1 MQRHSLRRAST
12 LLVVVILAF
21 TTVACADQD
30 VEEDPR
36 GALRDAVMAFRDYSG
51 IELTIG
57 AQLDDAAQA
66 SARTEGDFSE
76 EQLALLT
83 DSSLTVRG
91 VEGDGDDDGQ
101 SEFVLVVGDETVLTV
116 RALADYELYALIDL
130 PAVERVAD
138 ALDAEGDF
146 RQSLAQFEQMAGM
159 FGLGQVMS
167 AARDAEWIRIAG
179 LQQMVEMAEEQ
190 APEEDQPDE
199 ADLEAMAREIGER
212 LLEFLE
218 DDEVQVAHVGSD
230 DVGERV
236 RITATGVQLRELA
249 VDLVESLDDVA
260 GADPT
265 ALGMQAPEVRAELE
279 DAIPDDVEISLHAW
293 IDGGEL
299 SQVAVDVFDLAR
311 AADADDVPDGEFLIA
326 VAISEFDGS
335 IEAPDTDVT
344 FDVFEIFGAMMG
356 DLGGLGAD
364 PFAEDPFADED
375 VEELPDEQPG
385 EDLPD
390 DQPGLDEDF
399 CVTEEE
405 LEQLLEQM
413 PEEQRDL
420 DEDEF
425 EEMFGVPIC

>member
-1 MQRHSLRRAST
+1 MQRHTLRRT
-12 LLVVVILAF
+12 LTLFAAAVLAF
-21 TTVACADQD
+21 TAVACADQD

-36 GALRDAVMAFRDYSG
+36 SALRDAVMAFRDYSG

-57 AQLDDAAQA
+57 AELDEAAQA
-66 SARTEGDFSE
+66 SARSEGDFSE

-91 VEGDGDDDGQ
+91 VEGDGDEDGQ

-130 PAVERVAD
+130 PAIERVAD
-138 ALDAEGDF
+138 TLDAEGDF
-146 RQSLAQFEQMAGM
+146 RQSVAEFEQMAGM

-167 AARDAEWIRIAG
+167 AARDAEWVRVSG
-179 LQQMVEMAEEQ
+179 LQQMVEMAEEET
-190 APEEDQPDE
+190 ADEDQPDE
-199 ADLEAMAREIGER
+199 ADLEALAREIGER
-212 LLEFLE
+212 LLDFLE
-218 DDEVQVAHVGSD
+218 DDDVQVAHMGSD
-230 DVGERV
+230 DTGERV

-260 GADPT
+260 GVDPT
-265 ALGMQAPEVRAELE
+265 GLGMQAPEVRAELE
-279 DAIPDDVEISLHAW
+279 DAIPDDVEISMHAW

-326 VAISEFDGS
+326 VAISEFGGP

-356 DLGGLGAD
+356 DLGGLGG
-364 PFAEDPFADED
+364 DPFADEGF
-375 VEELPDEQPG
+375 EEMPDEQMPDEEMPDEQPG
-385 EDLPD
+385 FED
-390 DQPGLDEDF
+390 DF
-399 CVTEEE
+399 CVTEEQLGE
-405 LEQLLEQM
+405 ILEQL

-420 DEDEF
+420 DEDEL
-425 EEMFGVPIC
+425 EQLLGLPIC

>member
-1 MQRHSLRRAST
+1 MRRHALRRAAT
-12 LLVVVILAF
+12 LLATGTLAF
-21 TTVACADQD
+21 TAVACADDD

-57 AQLDDAAQA
+57 AELDEAAQA
-66 SARTEGDFSE
+66 SARTEGDFTE

-91 VEGDGDDDGQ
+91 VEGDGDEDGQ
-101 SEFVLVVGDETVLTV
+101 SEFILVVGDETVLTV

-138 ALDAEGDF
+138 TLDAEGDF
-146 RQSLAQFEQMAGM
+146 QQGLAEFEQMAGM

-167 AARDAEWIRIAG
+167 AARDAEWIRVAG
-179 LQQMVEMAEEQ
+179 LQQMAEMAEEQ
-190 APEEDQPDE
+190 APDEDQPDE
-199 ADLEAMAREIGER
+199 ADLEALAREVGER
-212 LLEFLE
+212 LLDFLE
-218 DDEVQVAHVGSD
+218 DDDVQVAHVGSD
-230 DVGERV
+230 DAGERL

-249 VDLVESLDDVA
+249 LDLVESLDDVA
-260 GADPT
+260 GTDPT
-265 ALGMQAPEVRAELE
+265 GLGMQAPELRAELE
-279 DAIPDDVEISLHAW
+279 DAIPDDVEISVDAW

-311 AADADDVPDGEFLIA
+311 AADADDVPDGTFLIA
-326 VAISEFDGS
+326 VAISEFDGP

-356 DLGGLGAD
+356 DLGDLGAD
-364 PFAEDPFADED
+364 PFADEG
-375 VEELPDEQPG
+375 VEEMPE
-385 EDLPD
+385 E
-390 DQPGLDEDF
+390 QPGLDEDF
-399 CVTEEE
+399 CVTEDE
-405 LEQLLEQM
+405 LEMMLEQM

-420 DEDEF
+420 DEEEL
-425 EEMFGVPIC
+425 EEMLGIPIC

>member
-1 MQRHSLRRAST
+1 MQRHTLRRASA
-12 LLVVVILAF
+12 LLATVVLAF
-21 TTVACADQD
+21 TAVACADQD

-36 GALRDAVMAFRDYSG
+36 GALRDAIMAFRDYSG

-57 AQLDDAAQA
+57 AELDEAAQA

-76 EQLALLT
+76 DQLTLLT

-91 VEGDGDDDGQ
+91 VEGDGDEDGQ

-116 RALADYELYALIDL
+116 RALADYELYTLVDL
-130 PAVERVAD
+130 PAIERVAD
-138 ALDAEGDF
+138 ALDTEGDF
-146 RQSLAQFEQMAGM
+146 QQGLAEFEQMAGM

-167 AARDAEWIRIAG
+167 AARNAEWVRVAG
-179 LQQMVEMAEEQ
+179 LQQMIEMAEQE
-190 APEEDQPDE
+190 APEEDQPDD
-199 ADLEAMAREIGER
+199 ADLEALAREVGER
-212 LLEFLE
+212 LLDFLE
-218 DDEVQVAHVGSD
+218 DDDVQVAHVGSD
-230 DVGERV
+230 DAGERV

-249 VDLVESLDDVA
+249 VDLVESLDEVA

-265 ALGMQAPEVRAELE
+265 GLGMQAPEVRAELE
-279 DAIPDDVEISLHAW
+279 DAIPDDVQISLDAW

-326 VAISEFDGS
+326 VAISEFDGP

-356 DLGGLGAD
+356 DLGDLGAD
-364 PFAEDPFADED
+364 PFAEDPFADD
-375 VEELPDEQPG
+375 GFEEMPDEQMPDEQPG
-385 EDLPD
+385 FEEDLCITE
-390 DQPGLDEDF
+390 DQ
-399 CVTEEE
+399 
-405 LEQLLEQM
+405 LEQMLEQM

-420 DEDEF
+420 DEDEL
-425 EEMFGVPIC
+425 EELLGVPIC